1 MDVSVEIIERLTAL
15 ADEERAQQNKRFFK
29 TGKGEYGEGDE
40 FLGLRIPQIR
50 GVVRE
55 FRNVVTLNDV
65 DRLLA
70 SRYHEIRLAG
80 FMLLIEIYNRVKK
93 KKDPSALR
101 KIVDYYL
108 SKIDCGNSWDLVDL
122 AAPKILGDWIADHPQ
137 DFGVLDELAD
147 MDGKLWHQRVAMV
160 ANWKIIRTGEYSHTF
175 RLAEKLL
182 HHRHDL
188 IHKGVGWMLREVGKH
203 GGRGEL
209 TAFLDKHASE
219 MPRTMLRYSIEQLTP
234 DEQRHYLALR

>member
-1 MDVSVEIIERLTAL
+1 
-15 ADEERAQQNKRFFK
+15 
-29 TGKGEYGEGDE
+29 
-40 FLGLRIPQIR
+40 
-50 GVVRE
+50 
-55 FRNVVTLNDV
+55 
-65 DRLLA
+65 
-70 SRYHEIRLAG
+70 
-80 FMLLIEIYNRVKK
+80 
-93 KKDPSALR
+93 
-101 KIVDYYL
+101 
-108 SKIDCGNSWDLVDL
+108 
-122 AAPKILGDWIADHPQ
+122 
-137 DFGVLDELAD
+137 

-209 TAFLDKHASE
+209 TAFLDKHARE